1 MKSKSFSDAKRIV
14 SCSPGLIK
22 WAKETRA
29 RGERRYTKIKL
40 KNIDTDDFDIMPKA
54 SHKPGFWA
62 WIIS

>member
-1 MKSKSFSDAKRIV
+1 MKSKSFSDAKRMV

-29 RGERRYTKIKL
+29 RGERRYTKTQL
-40 KNIDTDDFDIMPKA
+40 KNIDTDFDILPKA
-54 SHKPGFWA
+54 SYKPGFWA